1 MKLLLYR
8 RYCGGALVG
17 DEDIGQVEG
26 AAEHDEGDAVRA
38 GGGHGEEVPEALP
51 LQRLPLLQLLL
62 PRHLRLHPV
71 AALALEAVVPAD
83 SADERTDAPRV
94 VRVSREWRREQ
105 VGRAMGACRSR
116 GGC

>member
-26 AAEHDEGDAVRA
+26 AAEHDEGDAVGA

-94 VRVSREWRREQ
+94 VRVSRERRREQ
-105 VGRAMGACRSR
+105 VGRAMGTCRSR
-116 GGC
+116 GGR